1 MKKMFLFIFAI
12 IPLVSFSVV
21 TLNLSMFSTEEASSV
36 LADVQEK
43 ILELLPKEAT
53 ITNSSTATFSMTF
66 FLSYNATDNL
76 YVGEWKH
83 GNEVARYEYNPRGYK
98 YYRDFVMECASFPL
112 EKVSFYLFSKNEFP
126 DVFGLTYH
134 PALDEYCDFSSRYLV
149 FSSERLSGNRNLFLI
164 DRQNGELV
172 PMSIYGSSEYFPRIS
187 PDERYLLFQGSLHG
201 NWNIYY
207 MPLSSDY
214 SKKIQLISRGRYASY
229 NPNWIDN
236 NTVVYVQEDATSNH
250 LVVKDLTTMKEK
262 TYYLPFDWV
271 FAPVKGNQGIVF
283 VGLKESNFGIYEL
296 LPDGTITVL
305 EDSPYNEFDPDV
317 FENYLIFSSNRDGV
331 FRIYAKD
338 LVSGKVWCLT
348 ENIPYDAFYPAFS
361 EDGKLVAFS
370 VYSKGSEPDIW
381 IVRFRIPQD

>member
-1 MKKMFLFIFAI
+1 M
-12 IPLVSFSVV
+12 P
-21 TLNLSMFSTEEASSV
+21 
-36 LADVQEK
+36 
-43 ILELLPKEAT
+43 
-53 ITNSSTATFSMTF
+53 
-66 FLSYNATDNL
+66 
-76 YVGEWKH
+76 
-83 GNEVARYEYNPRGYK
+83 
-98 YYRDFVMECASFPL
+98 
-112 EKVSFYLFSKNEFP
+112 
-126 DVFGLTYH
+126 
-134 PALDEYCDFSSRYLV
+134 
-149 FSSERLSGNRNLFLI
+149 
-164 DRQNGELV
+164 
-172 PMSIYGSSEYFPRIS
+172 IYGSSEYFPRIS

-207 MPLSSDY
+207 MPLSPDY

-250 LVVKDLTTMKEK
+250 LV
-262 TYYLPFDWV
+262 
-271 FAPVKGNQGIVF
+271 
-283 VGLKESNFGIYEL
+283 GIYEL

>member
-1 MKKMFLFIFAI
+1 
-12 IPLVSFSVV
+12 
-21 TLNLSMFSTEEASSV
+21 
-36 LADVQEK
+36 
-43 ILELLPKEAT
+43 
-53 ITNSSTATFSMTF
+53 MTF